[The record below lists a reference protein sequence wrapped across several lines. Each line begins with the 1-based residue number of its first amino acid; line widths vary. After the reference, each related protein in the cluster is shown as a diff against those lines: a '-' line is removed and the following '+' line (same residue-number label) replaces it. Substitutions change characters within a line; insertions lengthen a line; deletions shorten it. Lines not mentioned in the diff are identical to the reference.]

1 MLVFLVELVLREQE
15 LSENGLFVFE
25 WLLREFVL
33 LEEKWETRLLDSV
46 LWESG
51 WLKNVLCDTWS
62 LEIKKRK
69 SEWMA

>member
-46 LWESG
+46 LWGTG
-51 WLKNVLCDTWS
+51 WLKSVLYDTWS

-69 SEWMA
+69 